1 MCVTANLIYSFLI
14 WCTTQENGNVAQAK
28 NNNFCQIWFRTFS
41 CEFQQLQLYMLKLP
55 WQPMKEC
62 LGSEML
68 LLTAWQLELRDVA
81 AVTSVACI
89 CTLESNLWCK
99 EQADSTECCK
109 SKHQALTFLFCVLH
123 FFSPQKFIHSTES
136 TLGGVFLETENSLHV
151 SKPNNQNAVVRP
163 SEENPLHRVLNFSFP
178 ISSD

>member
-1 MCVTANLIYSFLI
+1 MSTSFLDSQWKNAWDQRCCCWQLDSLI
-14 WCTTQENGNVAQAK
+14 RDVAADSLTSWAQ
-28 NNNFCQIWFRTFS
+28 RS
-41 CEFQQLQLYMLKLP
+41 CCWQLD
-55 WQPMKEC
+55 
-62 LGSEML
+62 S
-68 LLTAWQLELRDVA
+68 LTAWVA

-136 TLGGVFLETENSLHV
+136 TLGGVFLETENSLYV

>member
-1 MCVTANLIYSFLI
+1 MWPRQRTIIFVKFDSELLVVNSNSYNSTCLQVSLTAN
-14 WCTTQENGNVAQAK
+14 E
-28 NNNFCQIWFRTFS
+28 R
-41 CEFQQLQLYMLKLP
+41 ML
-55 WQPMKEC
+55 EIRDAAAD
-62 LGSEML
+62 S
-68 LLTAWQLELRDVA
+68 LTAWQLELRDVT

>member
-68 LLTAWQLELRDVA
+68 LLTAWQLDSLSWEMLLLSPVLLAFAPWNQICDAKSRQIQL
-81 AVTSVACI
+81 SVANLNIRLLHSCFVFCI
-89 CTLESNLWCK
+89 FSLP
-99 EQADSTECCK
+99 K
-109 SKHQALTFLFCVLH
+109 SLFI
-123 FFSPQKFIHSTES
+123 PQ
-136 TLGGVFLETENSLHV
+136 
-151 SKPNNQNAVVRP
+151 
-163 SEENPLHRVLNFSFP
+163 NPLWVVYF
-178 ISSD
+178 